1 MEWRG
6 RRTDYTLREPAALGA
21 LLHYDWRLRGVLTD
35 NELINS
41 LDDALGVSGLRHLQ
55 RVGLIRAVHGVRPQG
70 GRMRLW
76 TMPDVLKVQAA
87 LALRRATGA
96 KLAACAD
103 VLIAHEAQLA
113 PVFTNWEKPCASNEA
128 PANTLG
134 SPSLKALMRTQ
145 SPALHSIVSKAVRA
159 YIERNRFEEA
169 AAPAF
174 LL

>member
-6 RRTDYTLREPAALGA
+6 QRTDYTLREPAALGA

-35 NELINS
+35 TELINS
-41 LDDALGVSGLRHLQ
+41 LDEALGTSVLRHLQ
-55 RVGLIRAVHGVRPQG
+55 RIGLIRAVHGVRAQG

-96 KLAACAD
+96 KLSACAD
-103 VLIAHEAQLA
+103 VLIANEAMLA
-113 PVFTNWEKPCASNEA
+113 PLFTDWEERPA
-128 PANTLG
+128 PNAEDAPG
-134 SPSLKALMRTQ
+134 
-145 SPALHSIVSKAVRA
+145 SKASVMSHPAALQNAVAGAVHA
-159 YIERNRFEEA
+159 YIERNRFDEA

>member
-6 RRTDYTLREPAALGA
+6 QRTDYTLREPAALGA

-35 NELINS
+35 DELIS
-41 LDDALGVSGLRHLQ
+41 SVDDTLGTSVLRHLQ
-55 RVGLIRAVHGVRPQG
+55 RIGLIRAIHGVRPQG

-87 LALRRATGA
+87 LALRRLTGA
-96 KLAACAD
+96 KLSACAD
-103 VLIAHEAQLA
+103 ALIVNEALLA
-113 PVFTNWEKPCASNEA
+113 PLFTDWDDRADARESA
-128 PANTLG
+128 PATA
-134 SPSLKALMRTQ
+134 SKALQASVLSHPAALQ
-145 SPALHSIVSKAVRA
+145 SAVTEAVQA
-159 YIERNRFEEA
+159 YIGRNRFNEA